1 MNKRSVLLNPVGFL
15 AIFYYYVGKLSFVV
29 YPYVFIKTRF
39 VLPIF
44 DWLVLLYLVI
54 LFCFSV
60 YTSGFVEA
68 AQVYRFHWG
77 FLAFYLF
84 FRNNTDKY
92 NIQALLVVLILLTFF
107 ESILVNSLISAES
120 MPNYPSK
127 GASGHFSDSWQRVYG
142 FGGNSSVLSV
152 LLVSLLSIVH
162 TSTTLLFSLFVII
175 LLIGSGSGGFAYISY
190 LLYRL
195 NLKILPVFMVITT
208 ITVVAVYF
216 FSDTN
221 FLINVINKTSF
232 EYVNILLELK
242 YSQIIQRTSNMDF
255 YEMLMGTSLSANMG
269 GDFLWLTFFICHG
282 FIGSTLMLVF
292 MLKHI
297 NSANR
302 FGLLIIFIM
311 TSHYFVL
318 FSVPGQFIAGYMFAL
333 KPKNLGYMQHKM
345 QQ

>member
-15 AIFYYYVGKLSFVV
+15 AFFYYYVGKFSFVI
-29 YPYVFIKTRF
+29 YPYVLIKTRF

-44 DWLVLLYLVI
+44 DWFVLLYLVI

-60 YTSGFVEA
+60 YTSGLVEA

-92 NIQALLVVLILLTFF
+92 NIQALLVVLLLLTFF
-107 ESILVNSLISAES
+107 ESMLVNSLISAES
-120 MPNYPSK
+120 LPNYPDK
-127 GASGHFSDSWQRVYG
+127 GANSHFSDIWQRVYG

-152 LLVSLLSIVH
+152 LLVSLLSIVKS
-162 TSTTLLFSLFVII
+162 STTLLLSLFVLV
-175 LLIGSGSGGFAYISY
+175 LLIGSGSGGIAYISY
-190 LLYRL
+190 LIYRL
-195 NLKILPVFMVITT
+195 NLKTLPMFMTIVTISVI
-208 ITVVAVYF
+208 VVYF
-216 FSDTN
+216 FSEVN
-221 FLINVINKTSF
+221 FLSSAIYKTSL
-232 EYVNILLELK
+232 EYMNILFELK
-242 YSQIIQRTSNMDF
+242 YSKIIDVTSSIGF
-255 YEMLMGTSLSANMG
+255 YELLIGKSIPENMG
-269 GDFLWLTFFICHG
+269 GDFLWLSFFVCHG
-282 FIGSTLMLVF
+282 FIGSILMLVF

-302 FGLLIIFIM
+302 FALIIIFIM

-333 KPKNLGYMQHKM
+333 KPKNFGYMQHKI
-345 QQ
+345 